1 MIKNRYLAV
10 AGNIGSGKSTLVQFL
25 ANQYGF
31 RAFYEPNDEN
41 PYLEDFYRDM
51 QQYAFNSQVFF
62 LTHKFRLHQDLD
74 LQTGPVVLDR
84 TIYEDAEIFATG
96 LYEQEKLSERD
107 FGLYKALY
115 QNMCRTL
122 RPPDLLIYLRCSL
135 STLKK
140 RIFLRGRK
148 MELDIPTAYLKALQ
162 KKYDEWIKRYDHG
175 EVIVIETD
183 QLDYT
188 TDLVAR
194 IDVMKRIER
203 FL

>member
-1 MIKNRYLAV
+1 MMKNRYLAV

-31 RAFYEPNDEN
+31 KAFYEPNDEN

-51 QQYAFNSQVFF
+51 QNFAFNSQIFF

-74 LQTGPVVLDR
+74 LQKGPVVLDR

-96 LYEQEKLSERD
+96 LYEQQKLSERD
-107 FGLYKALY
+107 FALY
-115 QNMCRTL
+115 RALYHNMCRTL

-135 STLKK
+135 ATLKK
-140 RIFLRGRK
+140 RIFIRGRK
-148 MELDIPTAYLKALQ
+148 MEQEIPTSYLKALQ

-175 EVIVIETD
+175 EVIVLETD

-188 TDLVAR
+188 TDLIDR
-194 IDVMKRIER
+194 IDVMKRIEN

>member
-31 RAFYEPNDEN
+31 KAFYEPNDEN

-140 RIFLRGRK
+140 RIFMRGRK

-194 IDVMKRIER
+194 IDVMKRIEL